1 MMRKV
6 LEGLLKKF
14 VLLTVLALILHL
26 YDKLGLNIT
35 TFLFCLVQ
43 KKKKISKI
51 MF

>member
-14 VLLTVLALILHL
+14 ALLTVLALILHL
-26 YDKLGLNIT
+26 YDKLGLNVT

-43 KKKKISKI
+43 KKQI
-51 MF
+51 